1 MEESAKR
8 LRAVSIFGALTDETI
23 AFLIGR
29 ATRQQTREGDFL
41 VREGEPGGD
50 LYVLESGQAEVFKE
64 RGKSPKRI
72 KVRLSKLVAGD
83 CFGETSLLACMPR
96 SASIV
101 ALTDCVTLRLGTKDL
116 LALYEQDVR
125 QFAILM
131 MNLGRE
137 TARRLWISN
146 ELLLDRILG

>member
-8 LRAVSIFGALTDETI
+8 LRGVSIFGALTPETI
-23 AFLIGR
+23 EFLLHR
-29 ATRQQTREGDFL
+29 ATRQETHAGDFL

-50 LYVLESGQAEVFKE
+50 LYVLESGSAEVFKE
-64 RGKSPKRI
+64 RKGAKSI
-72 KVRLSKLVAGD
+72 KVRLAKLVAGD

-96 SASIV
+96 SATVV
-101 ALTDCVTLRLGTKDL
+101 ALTDCVTLRLATNDL

-137 TARRLWISN
+137 AARRLWISN